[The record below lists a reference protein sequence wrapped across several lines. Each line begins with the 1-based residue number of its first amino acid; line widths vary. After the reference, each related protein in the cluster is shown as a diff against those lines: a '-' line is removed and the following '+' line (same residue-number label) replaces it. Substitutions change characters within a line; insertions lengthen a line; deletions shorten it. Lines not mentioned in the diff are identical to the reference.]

1 MRNNKW
7 YLYKH
12 TSPSNGV
19 YIGITKQNPLVRWN
33 NGLGY
38 RRHPYFY
45 NAIKKYG
52 WENFT
57 HEILLT
63 GLTQEEAEEFEKQYI
78 AKYKNGGK
86 CYNILDGG
94 LTTAD
99 TSKKVYQYD
108 LNGQFI
114 KEWHSTVEVAAFYDT
129 VPSAIANCCNPKY
142 RTKTACGYIFSYEKS
157 INKEE
162 IIKPSLK
169 PVNQYDLQL
178 NLIKTWPTRKE
189 AQQAYP
195 NWRIGAC
202 LNGKKKTCNGYI
214 FKYADD
220 NNLEVP
226 IHKGREIIIDGVKY
240 KSIKHASEILNISQY
255 KLRKK
260 LC

>member
-1 MRNNKW
+1 MINK
-7 YLYKH
+7 
-12 TSPSNGV
+12 N
-19 YIGITKQNPLVRWN
+19 
-33 NGLGY
+33 
-38 RRHPYFY
+38 
-45 NAIKKYG
+45 
-52 WENFT
+52 
-57 HEILLT
+57 
-63 GLTQEEAEEFEKQYI
+63 
-78 AKYKNGGK
+78 
-86 CYNILDGG
+86 
-94 LTTAD
+94 
-99 TSKKVYQYD
+99 
-108 LNGQFI
+108 FI
-114 KEWHSTVEVAAFYDT
+114 KSLFKSDNYYFSGIQTTTVLSTDKIQVSWF
-129 VPSAIANCCNPKY
+129 
-142 RTKTACGYIFSYEKS
+142 
-157 INKEE
+157 